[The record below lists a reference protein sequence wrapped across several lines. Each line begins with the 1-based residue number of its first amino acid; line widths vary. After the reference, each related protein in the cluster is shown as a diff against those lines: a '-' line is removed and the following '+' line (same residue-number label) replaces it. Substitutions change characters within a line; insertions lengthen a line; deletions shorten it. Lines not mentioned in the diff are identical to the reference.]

1 MPPISLIT
9 NYLPPYRVPLYA
21 LLHERYGVEVH
32 CFGGEGG
39 YVAAADR
46 DLDRQLAEAP
56 FPAHRLGRQ
65 GDAGEVARESEAVI
79 VALTG
84 RVAVPA
90 AWYGA
95 RQAGR
100 PFVLWASL
108 WRHPLTL
115 AHLASLPFMRRVYKQ
130 ADAVLTY
137 GPHVSRYLRRYR
149 PADRTTLVAPQAVEA
164 DLFGRGVSAAE
175 TAAWRS
181 EAGLPP
187 AGPLVLYVGRL
198 VPEKG
203 VEVLLR
209 AWRRLDLAG
218 ATLVLAGDGPL
229 RGEDTGTVRFLG
241 QVPRARL
248 PVAYSA
254 ADAVVVPSLATRR
267 FLEPWGLVCNEA
279 MHAGTP
285 VIASAAVG
293 AVAGGMVLHGASG
306 LVVRA
311 GDDQDLARTIQMLLS
326 DAALHERIG
335 RLGRAQVSDYSYPAA
350 ADAFG
355 KALRAIGA
363 LPG

>member
-1 MPPISLIT
+1 MPPVSLIT

-56 FPAHRLGRQ
+56 FPAHRLASQ
-65 GDAGEVARESEAVI
+65 GDASEVARSSDAAI

-84 RVAVPA
+84 RVAVPS

-95 RQAGR
+95 RQGDR
-100 PFVLWASL
+100 PFILWASL

-115 AHLASLPFMRRVYKQ
+115 AHLGSFPFMRRIYRR
-130 ADAVLTY
+130 ADAVITY
-137 GPHVSRYLRRYR
+137 GEHVSRYLRRYR
-149 PADRTTLVAPQAVEA
+149 RAASPTFVAPQAVEA
-164 DLFGRGVSAAE
+164 DLFARPVDAAE
-175 TAAWRS
+175 IAEWRTA
-181 EAGLPP
+181 AGLPP
-187 AGPLVLYVGRL
+187 AGRLVLYVGRL

-203 VEVLLR
+203 VEVLRR
-209 AWRRLDLAG
+209 AWRLAAPPG

-229 RGEDTGTVRFLG
+229 RGDDGDDVRYLG
-241 QVPRARL
+241 QVPRATL
-248 PVAYSA
+248 PVAYAA

-267 FLEPWGLVCNEA
+267 FLEPWGLVANEA
-279 MHAGTP
+279 MLAGTP
-285 VIASAAVG
+285 VIGSAAVG
-293 AVAGGMVLHGASG
+293 AVAGGLVRHGATG

-311 GDDQDLARTIQMLLS
+311 GDAKDLAANLELLLG
-326 DAALHERIG
+326 DAALHERIS
-335 RLGRAQVSDYSYPAA
+335 RLGRAQVATYTYEAA

-355 KALRAIGA
+355 EALRAVGVVR
-363 LPG
+363 

>member
-1 MPPISLIT
+1 MPINLIT
-9 NYLPPYRVPLYA
+9 NYLPPYRVPLYK
-21 LLHERYGVEVH
+21 LLNERYGVEVH

-46 DLDRQLAEAP
+46 DLERQLEEAP
-56 FPAHRLGRQ
+56 FPAHRLARQ
-65 GDAGEVARESEAVI
+65 GDAGRVAGDSDAVI
-79 VALTG
+79 AALTG

-95 RQAGR
+95 RQADR

-115 AHLASLPFMRRVYKQ
+115 AHMGSLPFMRRVYKQ
-130 ADAVLTY
+130 ADAVVTY
-137 GPHVSRYLRRYR
+137 GEHVSRYLRRYR
-149 PADRTTLVAPQAVEA
+149 SVDRTTLVAPQAVEA
-164 DLFGRGVSAAE
+164 DLFGREVTDDERAG
-175 TAAWRS
+175 WRRES
-181 EAGLPP
+181 GLPP
-187 AGPLVLYVGRL
+187 TGPLVLYVGRL
-198 VPEKG
+198 VREKG

-209 AWRRLDLAG
+209 AWRRLDVPG

-229 RGEDTGTVRFLG
+229 RRADEPHVHYLG
-241 QVPRARL
+241 HVPRTLL
-248 PVAYSA
+248 PVVYSA

-285 VIASAAVG
+285 VIASSAVG
-293 AVAGGMVLHGASG
+293 ATAGGLVVHGATG

-311 GDDQDLARTIQMLLS
+311 GHDQDLANAMQMLLT
-326 DAALHERIG
+326 DAVLHDRAG
-335 RLGRAQVSDYSYPAA
+335 VLGRTQVASYTYEAA

-355 KALRAIGA
+355 AALQAIGA
-363 LPG
+363 VPR

>member
-1 MPPISLIT
+1 MSISLIT
-9 NYLPPYRVPLYA
+9 NYLPPYRVPLYR

-32 CFGGEGG
+32 CFGGEGE

-46 DLDRQLAEAP
+46 DLERQLEEAP
-56 FPAHRLGRQ
+56 FPAHRLARQ
-65 GDAGEVARESEAVI
+65 ADAGRVAGESDAVI

-90 AWYGA
+90 AWYAA
-95 RQAGR
+95 RQAKR

-115 AHLASLPFMRRVYKQ
+115 AHMASLPFMRRVYKQ

-137 GPHVSRYLRRYR
+137 GDHVSRYLHRYR
-149 PADRTTLVAPQAVEA
+149 SGGRLTLVAPQAVEA
-164 DLFGRGVSAAE
+164 DLFGRVVTGDELAG
-175 TAAWRS
+175 WRR

-187 AGPLVLYVGRL
+187 DGPLLLYVGRL
-198 VPEKG
+198 VREKG

-209 AWRRLDLAG
+209 AWRRLDIAG

-229 RGEDTGTVRFLG
+229 RGADGQGVRYLG

-285 VIASAAVG
+285 VIASSAVG
-293 AVAGGMVLHGASG
+293 AAAGG
-306 LVVRA
+306 LVVHGATGLIARA
-311 GDDQDLARTIQMLLS
+311 GSDKDLASSIQLLLT
-326 DAALHERIG
+326 DKALRDRIS
-335 RLGRAQVSDYSYPAA
+335 RLGSSHVEAYSYEAA

-355 KALRAIGA
+355 EALRSISVVKSG
-363 LPG
+363 

>member
-9 NYLPPYRVPLYA
+9 NYLPPYRVPLYR
-21 LLHERYGVEVH
+21 LLYERYGVEVH

-39 YVAAADR
+39 YVASADR

-56 FPAHRLGRQ
+56 FPAHRLARQ
-65 GDAGEVARESEAVI
+65 GDAGAVAAAGDATI

-90 AWYGA
+90 AWYAA
-95 RQAGR
+95 RQAER

-115 AHLASLPFMRRVYKQ
+115 AHMGSLPFMRRVYKQ

-137 GPHVSRYLRRYR
+137 GEHVSRYLHRYR
-149 PADRTTLVAPQAVEA
+149 AADRITLVAPQAVEA
-164 DLFGRGVSAAE
+164 DLFGRPVGDDE
-175 TAAWRS
+175 IAAWRA

-198 VPEKG
+198 VREKG
-203 VEVLLR
+203 IEVLLR
-209 AWRRLDLAG
+209 AWGRLGMEG

-229 RGEDTGTVRFLG
+229 RGTDEPGVRYLG
-241 QVPRARL
+241 QVPRQRL
-248 PVAYSA
+248 PVAYAA

-279 MHAGTP
+279 LHAGTP
-285 VIASAAVG
+285 VIASSAVG
-293 AVAGGMVLHGASG
+293 AAAGGLVVHGATG

-311 GDDQDLARTIQMLLS
+311 GDDKDLAQSMHLLLT
-326 DAALHERIG
+326 DAALRDRVTG
-335 RLGRAQVSDYSYPAA
+335 LGRTLVARYTYESA

-355 KALRAIGA
+355 EALRAIGVV
-363 LPG
+363 PR

>member
-1 MPPISLIT
+1 MPISLIT
-9 NYLPPYRVPLYA
+9 NYLPPYRIPLYKQ
-21 LLHERYGVEVH
+21 LHERYGVEVH

-46 DLDRQLAEAP
+46 DLDRQLEEAP
-56 FPAHRLGRQ
+56 FPAHRLARQ
-65 GDAGEVARESEAVI
+65 GDAGRVAGESEAVI
-79 VALTG
+79 SALTG
-84 RVAVPA
+84 RVALPA

-95 RQAGR
+95 RQAER

-115 AHLASLPFMRRVYKQ
+115 AHMGSLPFMRRVYKQ

-137 GPHVSRYLRRYR
+137 GEHVSRYLHRYR
-149 PADRTTLVAPQAVEA
+149 SAHSTTVIVPQVVEA
-164 DLFGRGVSAAE
+164 GLFGRRVTDQERSD
-175 TAAWRS
+175 WRA

-198 VPEKG
+198 VKEKG

-209 AWRRLDLAG
+209 AWRQLDILG

-229 RGEDTGTVRFLG
+229 RGADEPDVRYLG
-241 QVPRARL
+241 QVPRVRL
-248 PVAYSA
+248 PVVYSA
-254 ADAVVVPSLATRR
+254 ADTVVVPSLSTRR

-285 VIASAAVG
+285 VIASSAVGAAVG
-293 AVAGGMVLHGASG
+293 G
-306 LVVRA
+306 LVVHGATGLVARA
-311 GDDQDLARTIQMLLS
+311 GDPGDLAKSIRMLLTDQAVHDRVS
-326 DAALHERIG
+326 G
-335 RLGRAQVSDYSYPAA
+335 LGRTLVGSYTYEAA

-355 KALRAIGA
+355 TALRAINVVYD
-363 LPG
+363 

>member
-9 NYLPPYRVPLYA
+9 NYLPPYRVPLYE

-56 FPAHRLGRQ
+56 FPAHRLARQ
-65 GDAGEVARESEAVI
+65 GDAGRVAGESAAVI
-79 VALTG
+79 AALTG

-95 RQAGR
+95 RQANR

-115 AHLASLPFMRRVYKQ
+115 AHLASLAFMRRVYRQ

-137 GPHVSRYLRRYR
+137 GEHVSRYLRRYR
-149 PADRTTLVAPQAVEA
+149 PGDRTTIVAPQVVEA
-164 DLFGRGVSAAE
+164 DLFGRPVGAE
-175 TAAWRS
+175 DLAEWRA
-181 EAGLPP
+181 EAGLP
-187 AGPLVLYVGRL
+187 ATGPLVLYVGRL
-198 VPEKG
+198 VREKG
-203 VEVLLR
+203 VQVLLR
-209 AWRRLDLAG
+209 AWRRLDVPG
-218 ATLVLAGDGPL
+218 ATLALAGDGPL
-229 RGEDTGTVRFLG
+229 RAADEEGVRYLG
-241 QVPRARL
+241 QVPRSQL
-248 PVAYSA
+248 PLAYAA

-293 AVAGGMVLHGASG
+293 AVAGGLIVHGASG
-306 LVVRA
+306 LVVRG
-311 GDDQDLARTIQMLLS
+311 GDDKDLARSIQQLLG
-326 DAALHERIG
+326 DAELHDRIS
-335 RLGRAQVSDYSYPAA
+335 RLAREQVSGYTYEAA

-355 KALRAIGA
+355 EALRAIGA
-363 LPG
+363 VPR

>member
-9 NYLPPYRVPLYA
+9 NYLPPYRVPLYR

-46 DLDRQLAEAP
+46 DLDRQLEEAP
-56 FPAHRLGRQ
+56 FPAHRLDRQ
-65 GDAGEVARESEAVI
+65 ADAGQVAGSSAAVI
-79 VALTG
+79 VALSG

-95 RQAGR
+95 RQAQR

-115 AHLASLPFMRRVYKQ
+115 AHIGSLPFMRRVYRQ

-137 GPHVSRYLRRYR
+137 GEHVSRYLRRYR
-149 PADRTTLVAPQAVEA
+149 SSDRITLVAPQAVEA
-164 DLFGRGVSAAE
+164 DLFGRPVTGAE
-175 TAAWRS
+175 TAGWRD
-181 EAGLPP
+181 EAGLP
-187 AGPLVLYVGRL
+187 ATGALVLYVGRL
-198 VPEKG
+198 VREKG

-209 AWRRLDLAG
+209 AWRRLEIPG
-218 ATLVLAGDGPL
+218 ATLVLAGEGPL
-229 RGEDTGTVRFLG
+229 RRADEPGVRYVG
-241 QVPRARL
+241 QLPRARL
-248 PVAYSA
+248 AVAYSA
-254 ADAVVVPSLATRR
+254 ADVVVVPSLSTRR

-285 VIASAAVG
+285 LIASSAVG
-293 AVAGGMVLHGASG
+293 AAAGG
-306 LVVRA
+306 LVVHGATGLIARA
-311 GDDQDLARTIQMLLS
+311 GDDKDLAGSVQLLLA
-326 DAALHERIG
+326 DEALRERVS
-335 RLGRAQVSDYSYPAA
+335 RFGRAQVENYSYEAA

-355 KALRAIGA
+355 AALRSTGVV
-363 LPG
+363 PG

>member
-1 MPPISLIT
+1 MPISLVT
-9 NYLPPYRVPLYA
+9 NYLPPYRMPLYK
-21 LLHERYGVEVH
+21 LLHERYGIEVH

-46 DLDRQLAEAP
+46 DLDRQLEEAP
-56 FPAHRLGRQ
+56 FPAHRLARQ
-65 GDAGEVARESEAVI
+65 GDAGRVAGESDAVI
-79 VALTG
+79 AALTG

-95 RQAGR
+95 RQAER

-137 GPHVSRYLRRYR
+137 GDHVSRYLQRYR
-149 PADRTTLVAPQAVEA
+149 SYQSPTLVAPQAVEA
-164 DLFGRGVSAAE
+164 DLFGREVTPQELAG
-175 TAAWRS
+175 WRS

-187 AGPLVLYVGRL
+187 AGPIVLYVGRL
-198 VPEKG
+198 VKEKG
-203 VEVLLR
+203 VAVLLR
-209 AWRRLDLAG
+209 AWQRLDLPA

-229 RGEDTGTVRFLG
+229 RAADEPGVRYLG
-241 QVPRARL
+241 HVPREHL

-254 ADAVVVPSLATRR
+254 ASAVVVPSLATRR

-285 VIASAAVG
+285 VIASSAVG
-293 AVAGGMVLHGASG
+293 AAAGG
-306 LVVRA
+306 LVVHGATGLVARA
-311 GDDQDLARTIQMLLS
+311 GDDKDLAGAIRMLLTD
-326 DAALHERIG
+326 DAVRDRVT
-335 RLGRAQVSDYSYPAA
+335 RLGRARVADYTYEAA

-355 KALRAIGA
+355 EALRAIGVVSA
-363 LPG
+363 